1 MDYWTDGK
9 GEFVSSGMEDTGT
22 YLSLSWL
29 ARIGKVD
36 VDRLLVLRTASNY
49 TMQPPGVTAA
59 ENLLAENEGYS
70 GLGVAVESAYTV
82 ASKVVDALIDGWDE
96 YQHQPPRVSA
106 EATKN

>member
-22 YLSLSWL
+22 YLMLSWL

-49 TMQPPGVTAA
+49 TMQPPGVTAV

-82 ASKVVDALIDGWDE
+82 ASKWLM
-96 YQHQPPRVSA
+96 R
-106 EATKN
+106 